1 MHGKPYTQIAL
12 GVNPDAS
19 STNGKFAVRTHV
31 VLVLPAMLMAGAAH
45 AAGIDLAQVAGKPKA
60 AVEKVLG
67 KADSC
72 GTISPSKVGKVPKCV
87 FQGGKVEIVFIDGK
101 ADWITVHEPGVRFDQ
116 DAIAALGLAV
126 RKPDFSNAFT
136 MRWKGVGG
144 YREVAAFPG
153 AGNEVDYLHVRAVT
167 D

>member
-1 MHGKPYTQIAL
+1 MRVLIITAL
-12 GVNPDAS
+12 SAIL
-19 STNGKFAVRTHV
+19 F
-31 VLVLPAMLMAGAAH
+31 AGAAN
-45 AAGIDLAQVAGKPKA
+45 ATGLDLAQVAGKPKA

-72 GTISPSKVGKVPKCV
+72 GTVSPSKVGKVPKCI

-136 MRWKGVGG
+136 MRWKGIGR
-144 YREVAAFPG
+144 YREVAAFAG
-153 AGNEVDYLHVRAVT
+153 AGNEVDYLYVRAAT

>member
-1 MHGKPYTQIAL
+1 MRRKIIL
-12 GVNPDAS
+12 
-19 STNGKFAVRTHV
+19 R
-31 VLVLPAMLMAGAAH
+31 VLIIMALPAILFAGAAN
-45 AAGIDLAQVAGKPKA
+45 AKGLDLVQVAGKPKP

-72 GTISPSKVGKVPKCV
+72 GTVSPSKVGKVPKCV
-87 FQGGKVEIVFIDGK
+87 FQGGKIEVVFIDGK
-101 ADWITVHEPGVRFDQ
+101 ADWITVYTPGVRFDQ

-136 MRWKGVGG
+136 MRWKGIGG

-153 AGNEVDYLHVRAVT
+153 AGNEVDYLYVRAAT

>member
-1 MHGKPYTQIAL
+1 M
-12 GVNPDAS
+12 
-19 STNGKFAVRTHV
+19 R
-31 VLVLPAMLMAGAAH
+31 VLTFMALPATLVAGAGNAT
-45 AAGIDLAQVAGKPKA
+45 GLDLAQVAGKPKP
-60 AVEKVLG
+60 VLEQVLG

-72 GTISPSKVGKVPKCV
+72 VTVSPSKVGKVPKCI

-116 DAIAALGLAV
+116 DAIAALGLAA

-136 MRWKGVGG
+136 MRWKGIGG

-153 AGNEVDYLHVRAVT
+153 AGNEVDYLYVRAVT

>member
-1 MHGKPYTQIAL
+1 MRRNIILRVLIITAL
-12 GVNPDAS
+12 SAIL
-19 STNGKFAVRTHV
+19 F
-31 VLVLPAMLMAGAAH
+31 AGAAN
-45 AAGIDLAQVAGKPKA
+45 ATGLDLAQVAGKPKA

-72 GTISPSKVGKVPKCV
+72 GTVSPSKVGKVPKCI

-136 MRWKGVGG
+136 MRWKGIGR
-144 YREVAAFPG
+144 YREVAAFAG
-153 AGNEVDYLHVRAVT
+153 AGNEVDYLYVRAAT